1 MTRTVP
7 GSGAQIVPMF
17 NSVYGVREVYV
28 TANGSGY
35 DPNDPPRLRIGN
47 CGTPIR
53 EAVLRAVIAGDAG
66 EIIAVEVLDPGEGYD
81 PLRLKIEDENSNG
94 YATGNVYLKGD
105 GSVDFIQMTG
115 FGDNYFDS
123 TAVIEGGGGSGA
135 ELVPITGLLT
145 GLSIQEQGRNYTE
158 EDVNIIIS
166 GGGGQGATGVASVNQ
181 FGEVSAISLTNV
193 GEFFETPPL
202 IQIIGGGGSGAS
214 AEAFIDLGVITN
226 INLIS
231 GGGGYQGT
239 PNVIFT
245 RDTDLIRTA
254 RNRQSLN
261 SVLYNLSGILTNVD
275 SNDTTVHIE
284 TTDPYPGSGKFLVG
298 REVIRYTGKTATSFT
313 GCDRGVNFRFD
324 QKVILDNLQ
333 DDANTGI
340 TQYQFSVTDKVR
352 RVIESS
358 NNRVAIVYDWDPT
371 TRALYL
377 TFQVDELAFIDGGR
391 SNEKSQ
397 IIAFVGGT
405 SGSSGTGV
413 APHVLLESEG
423 DNIVTFTGP
432 PLGAIL
438 NRKFEDDDELSG
450 AGDGIID
457 LVNTGTEY
465 ENQINLDG
473 GIASSKYGIEET
485 LGGQNTT
492 LFQIGDQIY
501 DGNATPLTATIQA
514 AGELGD
520 GDTHTSTATI
530 VITYNTT
537 TLFNIPEVVEGL
549 SSGLTATTT
558 SRVTGPKSGQ
568 FTLTVEN
575 IVDNDPTYKF
585 TVGEILRGNSTGA
598 QADIISVEYTTFIRN
613 EED

>member
-1 MTRTVP
+1 MTN
-7 GSGAQIVPMF
+7 A
-17 NSVYGVREVYV
+17 
-28 TANGSGY
+28 
-35 DPNDPPRLRIGN
+35 
-47 CGTPIR
+47 
-53 EAVLRAVIAGDAG
+53 
-66 EIIAVEVLDPGEGYD
+66 
-81 PLRLKIEDENSNG
+81 
-94 YATGNVYLKGD
+94 
-105 GSVDFIQMTG
+105 
-115 FGDNYFDS
+115 
-123 TAVIEGGGGSGA
+123 
-135 ELVPITGLLT
+135 
-145 GLSIQEQGRNYTE
+145 
-158 EDVNIIIS
+158 
-166 GGGGQGATGVASVNQ
+166 
-181 FGEVSAISLTNV
+181 

-226 INLIS
+226 IDLIS

-239 PNVIFT
+239 PSVIFT

-275 SNDTTVHIE
+275 SNDTVVNIE
-284 TTDPYPGSGKFLVG
+284 TTDPYPGSGKFLIG
-298 REVIRYTGKTATSFT
+298 REVVRYTGKTATSFT

-324 QKVILDNLQ
+324 QKVILDSLQ

-340 TQYQFSVTDKVR
+340 TQYDFSVTDKVR
-352 RVIESS
+352 RVVESS

-371 TRALYL
+371 TRSLYL

-391 SNEKSQ
+391 SGEKSQ

-413 APHVLLESEG
+413 APHVLIEQEG
-423 DNIVTFTGP
+423 VDIVAFTN
-432 PLGAIL
+432 PLSLIL
-438 NRKFEDDDELSG
+438 NRKFEDDDELNG
-450 AGDGIID
+450 VGDGIID
-457 LVNTGTEY
+457 LVNTSTEY

-492 LFQIGDQIY
+492 LFQVGDQIY

-520 GDTHTSTATI
+520 GDTHTSTASI

-575 IVDNDPTYKF
+575 IVDNDPTFKF
-585 TVGEILRGNSTGA
+585 TVGEILRGNTSGA

-613 EED
+613 EDD

>member
-28 TANGSGY
+28 TASGSGY
-35 DPNDPPRLRIGN
+35 DANDPPRLRIGN

-53 EAVLRAVIAGDAG
+53 EAVLRPVIAGVAG

-81 PLRLKIEDENSNG
+81 PLRLKIEDDESNG
-94 YATGNVYLKGD
+94 HATGNVYLKDD
-105 GSVDFIQMTG
+105 GGIDFIQMTG
-115 FGDNYFDS
+115 FGDNYFDAS
-123 TAVIEGGGGSGA
+123 AVIEGGGGSGA

-145 GLSIQEQGRNYTE
+145 GLSIQQQGRNYTE

-181 FGEVSAISLTNV
+181 FGEVSSISLTNA

-226 INLIS
+226 IDLIS

-261 SVLYNLSGILTNVD
+261 SVLYNLSGILTDVD
-275 SNDTTVHIE
+275 SNDTVVNIE
-284 TTDPYPGSGKFLVG
+284 TTDPYPGSGKFLIG
-298 REVIRYTGKTATSFT
+298 REVVRYTGKTPTSFT

-324 QKVILDNLQ
+324 QKVILDSLQ
-333 DDANTGI
+333 DDANTGL

-352 RVIESS
+352 RVVESS

-371 TRALYL
+371 QRALYL

-391 SNEKSQ
+391 SGEKSQ

-413 APHVLLESEG
+413 APHVLIEFEG
-423 DNIVTFTGP
+423 NDIVAFTN
-432 PLGAIL
+432 PLSLIL
-438 NRKFEDDDELSG
+438 NRKFEDDDELNG
-450 AGDGIID
+450 VGDGIID

-492 LFQIGDQIY
+492 LFQVGDQIY

-549 SSGLTATTT
+549 SSGLTATTV
-558 SRVTGPKSGQ
+558 SRVTGPKAGQ
-568 FTLTVEN
+568 FTLTVKN
-575 IVDNDPTYKF
+575 IVDNDPTFKF
-585 TVGEILRGNSTGA
+585 TVGEILRGNTSGA

-613 EED
+613 EDD